1 MSAKMTLLA
10 VAGRDYALP
19 VDCIRHILAEVPV
32 FPLVRLR
39 AGFSGV
45 FLFEGEIIPLLEPSM
60 VPGIDGERV
69 CAAPYVVICQSDYG
83 GVGVPVE
90 RAVRIVETQEGSVS
104 PAPPGTE
111 PALVSQIFLWRG
123 HPYPMLDVDTLLAQL
138 SYQ

>member
-19 VDCIRHILAEVPV
+19 VDRIWHILAELPV
-32 FPLVRLR
+32 YPLVRLR
-39 AGFSGV
+39 TGFSGV
-45 FLFEGEIIPLLEPSM
+45 FLFAGEIIPLLEPSL
-60 VPGIDGERV
+60 VPGMTGELDCV
-69 CAAPYVVICQSDYG
+69 APYIVICQSDYG

-90 RAVRIVETQEGSVS
+90 RAVRIVETNEGSVS

-111 PALVSQIFLWRG
+111 PAIASQIFLWQG
-123 HPYPMLDVDTLLAQL
+123 KPYPMLDVDTLLAQL